1 MKARTVGRVAMLY
14 RYPVKSMAAESLA
27 SVEAAWNGLAGDR
40 RWAFV
45 REGLE
50 RSGFPWL
57 TIRERPE
64 MWHYQP
70 RFADPSN
77 PDKSDTLVRTPS
89 GKEYDVID
97 PELARQ
103 LGHGARVIRQG
114 RGIFDTLPL
123 SLITTQTVA
132 AIGASVG
139 STLEARRFRPN
150 LVIEASDGGDSPED
164 SWVGDVLRIGGMR
177 MRIDKR
183 DKRCVVVNV
192 NPATIE
198 KDPSVLRTIAQERQS
213 CLGVYGTTVEP
224 GVVSIGDEVALETSR

>member
-1 MKARTVGRVAMLY
+1 
-14 RYPVKSMAAESLA
+14 
-27 SVEAAWNGLAGDR
+27 
-40 RWAFV
+40 
-45 REGLE
+45 
-50 RSGFPWL
+50 
-57 TIRERPE
+57 

-77 PDKSDTLVRTPS
+77 PDKSDTLVRTPA
-89 GKEYDVID
+89 GQEYDVID
-97 PELARQ
+97 PELAQ
-103 LGHGARVIRQG
+103 HLGHGARVIRQG

-139 STLEARRFRPN
+139 ASFEARRFRPN
-150 LVIEASDGGDSPED
+150 LVVEATDGGDSPED
-164 SWVGDVLRIGGMR
+164 TWVGDVLRIGGMR

-198 KDPSVLRTIAQERQS
+198 KDPSVLRAIAQERES

-224 GVVSIGDEVALETSR
+224 GLVSIGDEVALETRR

>member
-1 MKARTVGRVAMLY
+1 MTARTVGRVAMLY
-14 RYPVKSMAAESLA
+14 RYPVKSMAAESLQ
-27 SVEAAWNGLAGDR
+27 SIEAGWNGFAGDR

-57 TIRERPE
+57 TIRELPA

-77 PDKSDTLVRTPS
+77 PDKSDTLVRTPA
-89 GKEYDVID
+89 GQEYDVID
-97 PELARQ
+97 PELAQ
-103 LGHGARVIRQG
+103 HLGHGARVIRQG

-139 STLEARRFRPN
+139 ASFEARRFRPN
-150 LVIEASDGGDSPED
+150 LVVEATDGGDSPED
-164 SWVGDVLRIGGMR
+164 TWVGDVLRIGGMR

-198 KDPSVLRTIAQERQS
+198 KDPSVLRAIAQERES

-224 GVVSIGDEVALETSR
+224 GLVSIGDEVALETRR